1 MPAIPNFSSVMA
13 EGQSKSQTVL
23 TPLQVAQLWMAA
35 YNPATMPP
43 AKRKQL
49 AITMVAIAG
58 AESSYNK
65 DADNGIAAGLWQV
78 NYRAHTQWSA
88 SQLKD
93 PETNAGAAAQVYK
106 SQGLGAWTTYT
117 NGAYKRFIPQA
128 TTAVNSIFNNPG
140 NLGQDASTAASDVA
154 NTVTGGISDLAS
166 PLTDIAKA
174 VSFIFSLQFLYIVG
188 GGVLLIV
195 GLIMLI
201 RSTSAGK
208 TITDTAAGAAML

>member
-1 MPAIPNFSSVMA
+1 MPALPNFGAITAASNAQNQSVLSPT
-13 EGQSKSQTVL
+13 E
-23 TPLQVAQLWMAA
+23 VAQLWMQAFPGV
-35 YNPATMPP
+35 NLPV

-65 DADNGIAAGLWQV
+65 NADNGIAAGLWQV
-78 NYRAHTQWSA
+78 NYRAHTQWTA
-88 SQLKD
+88 QQLKD
-93 PETNAGAAAQVYK
+93 PETNAGAAASVYK
-106 SQGLGAWTTYT
+106 SQGLAAWTTYT

-128 TTAVNSIFNNPG
+128 TTAVNSIFNSPG
-140 NLGQDASTAASDVA
+140 NLGQDATTAV

-174 VSFIFSLQFLYIVG
+174 VGFIFSLQFLYIVG

-195 GLIMLI
+195 GLIMLL
-201 RSTSAGK
+201 RTTQSGK
-208 TITDTAAGAAML
+208 MVTDTAAGAVML